1 MQTRRIRET
10 GSNDGPVGV
19 DGTERRRIS
28 SRFQEFRTP
37 LLITLGIALLFIC
50 YTLVAFFT
58 RNHELTDVVQL
69 SGRIEADETRLVAA
83 SGTRVNNVYV
93 KEGDVVHK
101 GQLLVEL
108 DSDKLETKIGSAS
121 KAVGQA
127 RYAEAQ
133 ANRQVQAVQ
142 QEINVAKKK
151 SNGFWTKVFTSP
163 SGRKQKESELRQ
175 RMMQAKMMSFQAK
188 SMAAQAQS
196 LKSTAASKVSY
207 FKLTSPIDGIVT
219 TRSVE
224 PGELVGQGQVLITV
238 IDPQSVY
245 MRGFIPEGDLAR
257 VKVGQKA
264 KVYLDSEKVKP
275 LDGKLTTIDPEPSF
289 TPQNVYFKDDRI
301 RQSFGLKI
309 SLDHPDGIAKP
320 GMKADAKILLNPENK

>member
-1 MQTRRIRET
+1 MQTRRTRET
-10 GSNDGPVGV
+10 GSNHAPAGADS
-19 DGTERRRIS
+19 TESKPIR
-28 SRFQEFRTP
+28 SRFQQFRTP
-37 LLITLGIALLFIC
+37 ILITLGIALMFIC
-50 YTLVAFFT
+50 YTLFAFFT
-58 RNHELTDVVQL
+58 RNHELTDVVQV
-69 SGRIEADETRLVAA
+69 SGRIEADETRIVAA
-83 SGTRVNNVYV
+83 SGTRANKVYV
-93 KEGDVVHK
+93 KEGDTVRK

-108 DSDKLETKIGSAS
+108 DSEHLEKKIGSAS

-127 RYAEAQ
+127 RYAESQ

-151 SNGFWTKVFTSP
+151 SGGFWTKVFTSP
-163 SGRKQKESELRQ
+163 KGRQQKESELRQ

-188 SMAAQAQS
+188 SMAAQAQQF
-196 LKSTAASKVSY
+196 KSTAASKVSY
-207 FKLTSPIDGIVT
+207 FKLTSPINGIVT

-224 PGELVGQGQVLITV
+224 PGELVGQGQVLITI
-238 IDPQSVY
+238 IDPKSVY

-264 KVYLDSEKVKP
+264 KVYLDSDKVKP
-275 LDGKLTTIDPEPSF
+275 LDGKLITIDPEASF

-320 GMKADAKILLNPENK
+320 GMKADGKILLNPENK